1 MKRYLPVAGMFFGVI
16 LVGCGGFLHKGDD
29 EVKRFRW
36 LAVENSVTISP
47 PYTELVM
54 SAKQVADSICC
65 KAGLLS
71 GERYLDRVSQD
82 DTLLFFRYYATPPG
96 GYEVSGGG
104 DIVTI
109 DKRTLS
115 YVWGFALQ

>member
-1 MKRYLPVAGMFFGVI
+1 MRYLHVIGLFSGVI
-16 LVGCGGFLHKGDD
+16 LLGCGGFLQKSDD
-29 EVKRFRW
+29 EGNRLRW
-36 LAVENSVTISP
+36 LAVENSVTVSP
-47 PYTELVM
+47 PYTELVIR
-54 SAKQVADSICC
+54 AQQVADSVCC
-65 KAGLLS
+65 KAGLQS
-71 GERYLDRVSQD
+71 GERYLDRVSQN
-82 DTLLFFRYYATPPG
+82 DTLLFFRYYATPPE